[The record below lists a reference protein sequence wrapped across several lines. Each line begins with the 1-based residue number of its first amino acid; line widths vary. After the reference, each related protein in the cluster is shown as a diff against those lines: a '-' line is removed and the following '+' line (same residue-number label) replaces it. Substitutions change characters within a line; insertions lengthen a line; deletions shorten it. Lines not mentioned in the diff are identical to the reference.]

1 MVLIKLYNNMFKNT
15 NISILITVYKTEEQV
30 DERLN
35 IRSDT
40 LNLIKE
46 KAGNSLELTGT
57 ETTF

>member
-1 MVLIKLYNNMFKNT
+1 MVLIKLNNNMYKNT

>member
-1 MVLIKLYNNMFKNT
+1 MYKNT